1 MKGDFTRDTFKP
13 KKHYSGV
20 RMQQGRVQLDAD
32 WNEQVDIAA
41 RRVESETVDVVGPY
55 GLPWI
60 NPGFGITG
68 GAVPSIGAGHMY
80 LDGFLVEND
89 EDVLVTAQDE
99 FLPGY
104 TPTKTAGEYIAYL
117 DVWQR
122 HVPALEDSLIRE
134 LALGGHSTGTRPHA
148 DRAGRLLDA
157 AVIRACARRDRA
169 RRVTV
174 RGSGCLAAP

>member
-55 GLPWI
+55 GVPWI

-89 EDVLVTAQDE
+89 EDVLVTAQE
-99 FLPGY
+99 ESWRASSPPCG
-104 TPTKTAGEYIAYL
+104 
-117 DVWQR
+117 Q
-122 HVPALEDSLIRE
+122 PAR
-134 LALGGHSTGTRPHA
+134 TGPPA
-148 DRAGRLLDA
+148 
-157 AVIRACARRDRA
+157 RA
-169 RRVTV
+169 R
-174 RGSGCLAAP
+174 AATGR